1 MTTCTISCA
10 LKMKLS
16 TISMRVMIL
25 THRHLTTYLM
35 QFVQTFTQANQG
47 KAFYT
52 GLKGLGEMIFE
63 DYETNRK
70 KRIRR

>member
-1 MTTCTISCA
+1 
-10 LKMKLS
+10 
-16 TISMRVMIL
+16 MIAQDQ
-25 THRHLTTYLM
+25 YLM
-35 QFVQTFTQANQG
+35 QFVQEFTRANQG

-70 KRIRR
+70 KRIKG